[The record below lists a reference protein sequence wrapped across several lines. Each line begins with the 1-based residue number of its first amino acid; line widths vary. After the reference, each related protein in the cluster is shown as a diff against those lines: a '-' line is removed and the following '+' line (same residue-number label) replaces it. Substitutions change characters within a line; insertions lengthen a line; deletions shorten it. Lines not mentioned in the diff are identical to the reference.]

1 MIEGTMK
8 KHKVKGLCKY
18 IDVRMYSACPNKR
31 GGIVELSGVG
41 NPKNVNHIETFLTV
55 GYPIGLSSYD
65 TASRT
70 FLLCKTAV

>member
-41 NPKNVNHIETFLTV
+41 NPKNFNHIERGRRRFTFV
-55 GYPIGLSSYD
+55 RSQKKDFEAGVIG
-65 TASRT
+65 
-70 FLLCKTAV
+70 